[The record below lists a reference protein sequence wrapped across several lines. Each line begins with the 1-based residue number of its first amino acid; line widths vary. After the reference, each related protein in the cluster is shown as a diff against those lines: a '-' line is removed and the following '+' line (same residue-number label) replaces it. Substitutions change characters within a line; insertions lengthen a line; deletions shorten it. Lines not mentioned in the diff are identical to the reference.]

1 MPANFSSL
9 ARKVACSFIIGGL
22 TVALGIGFAGAGE
35 QPSASTIIK
44 TLTPPKTMT
53 RGLSASP
60 ADTAKKAED
69 KAFLDSLRNRKTR
82 SLSTV
87 ELDKLTS
94 ITVDKPNIDLEIQF
108 EFDSDRISPAA
119 LSMVKALGKALS
131 DPTLK
136 GNTFV
141 LAGHADATG
150 KPDYNQ
156 DLSERRANS
165 VKRYLVENYHIP
177 ADSLVTVGY
186 GETQLKN
193 KKDPYA
199 AENRRVAVVN
209 MNDSA
214 TAAK

>member
-35 QPSASTIIK
+35 QPSASTILK
-44 TLTPPKTMT
+44 TLIPSSKT
-53 RGLSASP
+53 RSLSSP
-60 ADTAKKAED
+60 ADAAKKAKD

>member
-1 MPANFSSL
+1 MSDNFSRL
-9 ARKVACSFIIGGL
+9 GRKVACSLMIGSL
-22 TVALGIGFAGAGE
+22 ALALGIGFAGAGE

-44 TLTPPKTMT
+44 TLTPPKSMT

-60 ADTAKKAED
+60 ADAAKKAEE
-69 KAFLDSLRNRKTR
+69 KAFLNSIRNRKTR

-87 ELDKLTS
+87 ELDKIAT
-94 ITVDKPNIDLEIQF
+94 IAKEKPNIDLEINF
-108 EFDSDRISPAA
+108 EFNSDRINQAA
-119 LSMVKALGKALS
+119 LQTVEALGKALS
-131 DPTLK
+131 DPALK
-136 GNTFV
+136 GNTFI